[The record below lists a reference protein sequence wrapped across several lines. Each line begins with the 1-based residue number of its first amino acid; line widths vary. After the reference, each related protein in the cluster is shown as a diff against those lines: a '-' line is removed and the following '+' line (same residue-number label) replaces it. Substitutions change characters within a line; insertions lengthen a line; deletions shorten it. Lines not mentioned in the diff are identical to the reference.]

1 MAEIKANL
9 NNLRMAPRKVR
20 LVVNLIRGM
29 SVAQAKNQLAFL
41 VKKPAP
47 LILKLLNSATANA
60 KHNFSLQENNL
71 YIAKILVE
79 AGPTLKRWLPRAMG
93 RATPIMKRTCSVKLV
108 LGELVPTT
116 KKAKRVQKPQVVK
129 AEEALPEKIEKAAE
143 KIEQKLEPEAKPKP
157 AAPARPFGSSGQ
169 AKKRYFSRQTFGN
182 IRKIFR
188 RKSI

>member
-1 MAEIKANL
+1 M

-20 LVVNLIRGM
+20 LVANLIKGM
-29 SVAQAKNQLAFL
+29 SVAQAKNQLAFM
-41 VKKPAP
+41 VRKPAP

-60 KHNFSLQENNL
+60 KHNFSLEENNL

-93 RATPIMKRTCSVKLV
+93 RATPLRKRTCSVKLV
-108 LGELVPTT
+108 LGELVPTARKP
-116 KKAKRVQKPQVVK
+116 KKIRKPQVIK
-129 AEEALPEKIEKAAE
+129 PGEALPEGVERETEKVEE
-143 KIEQKLEPEAKPKP
+143 KSVPSAKPKP
-157 AAPARPFGSSGQ
+157 VAPARPFGASGQ